1 MKLYKYGNPE
11 SDIVLIEPVGD
22 HNLNEIPNQVERIKT
37 NTKKEIQMLAIKVDN
52 WNQELSPWKAP
63 AVFGKEAFGDGAL
76 NLLTEILK
84 LCSDKNKKY
93 YLGGYSLAGLFSFW
107 ACCQSD
113 KFAGIAAASPSV
125 WFPGFLTYLEENEV
139 KNTSKLKDELMKKLE
154 NEYSEFKE
162 QFMSLSPKEAV
173 DNAYELVVKQE
184 ILDSFNYDM
193 SYDKEKLQALLKQD
207 NLLSQAYDE
216 WLSTDGNLRE
226 ALQYSVDN
234 VVEMAVEDGKELK
247 LSNKD
252 KVKINTR

>member
-63 AVFGKEAFGDGAL
+63 AVFGKEAFGEGAL

-93 YLGGYSLAGLFSFW
+93 YLGGYSLAGLFSLW
-107 ACCQSD
+107 ACCQSG

-125 WFPGFLTYLEENEV
+125 WFPGFLTYV
-139 KNTSKLKDELMKKLE
+139 GRK
-154 NEYSEFKE
+154 
-162 QFMSLSPKEAV
+162 
-173 DNAYELVVKQE
+173 
-184 ILDSFNYDM
+184 
-193 SYDKEKLQALLKQD
+193 
-207 NLLSQAYDE
+207 
-216 WLSTDGNLRE
+216 
-226 ALQYSVDN
+226 
-234 VVEMAVEDGKELK
+234 
-247 LSNKD
+247 
-252 KVKINTR
+252 

>member
-1 MKLYKYGNPE
+1 MEK
-11 SDIVLIEPVGD
+11 
-22 HNLNEIPNQVERIKT
+22 
-37 NTKKEIQMLAIKVDN
+37 
-52 WNQELSPWKAP
+52 
-63 AVFGKEAFGDGAL
+63 
-76 NLLTEILK
+76 
-84 LCSDKNKKY
+84 
-93 YLGGYSLAGLFSFW
+93 
-107 ACCQSD
+107 
-113 KFAGIAAASPSV
+113 
-125 WFPGFLTYLEENEV
+125 NEV
-139 KNTSKLKDELMKKLE
+139 KSTSKLKDELMKKLE
-154 NEYSEFKE
+154 IEYNEFKE

-193 SYDKEKLQALLKQD
+193 SYDKEELQALLKQD

-216 WLSTDGNLRE
+216 WLSADGNLRE

>member
-1 MKLYKYGNPE
+1 M
-11 SDIVLIEPVGD
+11 
-22 HNLNEIPNQVERIKT
+22 
-37 NTKKEIQMLAIKVDN
+37 
-52 WNQELSPWKAP
+52 
-63 AVFGKEAFGDGAL
+63 
-76 NLLTEILK
+76 
-84 LCSDKNKKY
+84 
-93 YLGGYSLAGLFSFW
+93 
-107 ACCQSD
+107 
-113 KFAGIAAASPSV
+113 
-125 WFPGFLTYLEENEV
+125 EENEV

-193 SYDKEKLQALLKQD
+193 NYDKEELQALLKQD

-216 WLSTDGNLRE
+216 WLSADGNLRE

>member
-63 AVFGKEAFGDGAL
+63 AVFGKEAFGEGAL

-93 YLGGYSLAGLFSFW
+93 YLGGYSLAGRFSLW
-107 ACCQSD
+107 ACCQSG

-139 KNTSKLKDELMKKLE
+139 KSPCIYL
-154 NEYSEFKE
+154 
-162 QFMSLSPKEAV
+162 SLG
-173 DNAYELVVKQE
+173 
-184 ILDSFNYDM
+184 
-193 SYDKEKLQALLKQD
+193 DKEEKTKNAMLSKVGD
-207 NLLSQAYDE
+207 NIREVEKIMRENKVNCILE
-216 WLSTDGNLRE
+216 WNQGNHF
-226 ALQYSVDN
+226 
-234 VVEMAVEDGKELK
+234 
-247 LSNKD
+247 KD
-252 KVKINTR
+252 AEERTAKAFSWVIVNQ

>member
-63 AVFGKEAFGDGAL
+63 AVFGKEAFGEGAL

-93 YLGGYSLAGLFSFW
+93 YLDGYSLAGLFSLW
-107 ACCQSD
+107 ACCQSG

-139 KNTSKLKDELMKKLE
+139 KSPCIYL
-154 NEYSEFKE
+154 
-162 QFMSLSPKEAV
+162 SLG
-173 DNAYELVVKQE
+173 
-184 ILDSFNYDM
+184 
-193 SYDKEKLQALLKQD
+193 DKEEKTKNAMLSKVGD
-207 NLLSQAYDE
+207 NIREVEKIMRENKVNCILE
-216 WLSTDGNLRE
+216 WNQGNHF
-226 ALQYSVDN
+226 
-234 VVEMAVEDGKELK
+234 
-247 LSNKD
+247 KD
-252 KVKINTR
+252 AEERTAKAFSWVIVNQ